1 MNILAIIPARMNSSR
16 FPGKPMKQINGKPM
30 IEHVYRR
37 AKKNKLL
44 ADTVVATCD
53 NEIFDHIESI
63 GGISVMTS
71 DKHERATDRS
81 AEALS
86 KTEKLVKKNYDI
98 VTMVQGDEPMMDPE
112 MITESVEPLIN
123 NDDLHVTNLLGKIE
137 TKEEFRDK
145 NCIKVVYDLN
155 KFALYFSRQAIP
167 TTELYKNSPIGKQ
180 VAIISFRKEFLF
192 KYLSLPETPLEKA
205 ESVDMMRIIENG
217 YKIKLVDTKHNTF
230 AVDTKDDLLK
240 VEKLMK
246 NQ

>member
-1 MNILAIIPARMNSSR
+1 
-16 FPGKPMKQINGKPM
+16 
-30 IEHVYRR
+30 
-37 AKKNKLL
+37 
-44 ADTVVATCD
+44 
-53 NEIFDHIESI
+53 
-63 GGISVMTS
+63 
-71 DKHERATDRS
+71 
-81 AEALS
+81 
-86 KTEKLVKKNYDI
+86 
-98 VTMVQGDEPMMDPE
+98 MVQGDEPMMDPE

-137 TKEEFRDK
+137 TQEEFRDK

-230 AVDTKDDLLK
+230 AVDTK
-240 VEKLMK
+240 V
-246 NQ
+246 